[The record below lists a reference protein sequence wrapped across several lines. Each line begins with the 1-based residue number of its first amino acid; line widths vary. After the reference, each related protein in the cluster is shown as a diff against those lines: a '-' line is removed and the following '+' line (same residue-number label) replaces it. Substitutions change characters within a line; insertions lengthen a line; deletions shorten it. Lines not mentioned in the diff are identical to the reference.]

1 MVKKARKLVTEMIA
15 KNPQYR
21 IPISNIIIHKWVRH
35 DHRSKHSKEN
45 ENSDET
51 IGLQDKNKNASIST
65 RITSTCKLSSAN
77 TNTKP
82 TALENTGGG
91 KLFNSVHSIY
101 LASEESSMNSSC
113 MSNLSRDCSLE
124 SFSKRS
130 KFSNVSLIIINLDR
144 KSVVGHSSKK
154 NSEIQPGNENFIS
167 CDEDSKVKKFI
178 DVLNE
183 NRVLP
188 RFNLKFDRRIILQ
201 H

>member
-1 MVKKARKLVTEMIA
+1 MIA

-21 IPISNIIIHKWVRH
+21 IPISNIIIHKWVH
-35 DHRSKHSKEN
+35 HRSKHSKEN

-51 IGLQDKNKNASIST
+51 IGLQEKNKNASLST

-82 TALENTGGG
+82 TALENIGGG

-101 LASEESSMNSSC
+101 LASEESSTNSSV

-130 KFSNVSLIIINLDR
+130 KFSNVSLININPDR
-144 KSVVGHSSKK
+144 KSVVGRSSKK
-154 NSEIQPGNENFIS
+154 NSEIEPGNENFIS

-178 DVLNE
+178 SVLNE

-188 RFNLKFDRRIILQ
+188 RFNLKFDRGRIIL
-201 H
+201 HH

>member
-1 MVKKARKLVTEMIA
+1 MIA

-51 IGLQDKNKNASIST
+51 IGLQDKNKNASLST

-77 TNTKP
+77 TNPKP
-82 TALENTGGG
+82 MALENAYGG

-101 LASEESSMNSSC
+101 LASEESSTNSSC
-113 MSNLSRDCSLE
+113 ISGLSRDCSLE

-130 KFSNVSLIIINLDR
+130 KFSNVSLININLDR
-144 KSVVGHSSKK
+144 KSVVQVHSSKK
-154 NSEIQPGNENFIS
+154 NSEIEPGNENFIS
-167 CDEDSKVKKFI
+167 CDEESKVKILISF
-178 DVLNE
+178 LNE

-188 RFNLKFDRRIILQ
+188 RFNLKFDRGSIILQ